1 LAGTCAGLRRLPRP
15 RRPSRRCARTSRSS
29 RASSGSRPVFRAI
42 SRRRRSMWRLPR
54 SRAGRRR
61 RTPPSQSGR
70 ICCGG
75 WQSTGSAQT
84 DAALKAAPNM
94 TFEALQD
101 VPSGCTLARKDK
113 VITVSFTPPQA
124 PGTATAGSIFDA
136 FVRHSVLAHAEQ
148 VRDVRTCAQEISRHA
163 RADAARQ
170 QSVTT
175 GPAVVLP
182 GGTPSAVS
190 ALPAGRRAV
199 RSSDSA
205 DPCSG
210 WREPSRG

>member
-1 LAGTCAGLRRLPRP
+1 MIPVSLARSGAERQALAGTCAGPRRLPRP

-29 RASSGSRPVFRAI
+29 RASSGPRAA
-42 SRRRRSMWRLPR
+42 RL
-54 SRAGRRR
+54 G
-61 RTPPSQSGR
+61 TIPPSQSGR

-148 VRDVRTCAQEISRHA
+148 VRDVRTCAQEIPRHA

-182 GGTPSAVS
+182 GGMPSAVS

-205 DPCSG
+205 DRCSG